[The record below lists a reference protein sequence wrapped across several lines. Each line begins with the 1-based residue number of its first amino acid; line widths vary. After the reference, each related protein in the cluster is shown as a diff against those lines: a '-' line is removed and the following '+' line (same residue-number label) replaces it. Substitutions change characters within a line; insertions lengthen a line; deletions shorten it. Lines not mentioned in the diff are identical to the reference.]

1 MNIPKNIWFNPT
13 LAARRKAGTLTLED
27 HILLAVAAVIA
38 GLFPDSKVDI
48 GNRKSGVHPPE
59 LAVNLYGQT
68 NRQLLADTN
77 QYRFGVEITYIPADS
92 TDRAEI
98 NHALFQLLQL
108 DRLDSGVGLFRLRDK
123 ASDVTDGLGH
133 VTGTVTAAEQSVP
146 TDEDGAVIQEADQI
160 IQKAETEVIP

>member
-27 HILLAVAAVIA
+27 CVLIAAASAIA
-38 GLFPDSKVDI
+38 GLFPAFRVDI

-68 NRQLLADTN
+68 NRQMLADTN
-77 QYRFGVEITYIPADS
+77 QYRFGVEITYIPVDS
-92 TDRAEI
+92 ADRAEI

-108 DRLDSGVGLFRLRDK
+108 DRLDSSVGAFQFRDK
-123 ASDVTDGLGH
+123 AADVTDGLGH
-133 VTGTVTAAEQSVP
+133 VTGTVTVAEQSVP
-146 TDEDGAVIQEADQI
+146 TDEDGPVIHEADEI
-160 IQKAETEVIP
+160 IQKAETEVVS